1 MAELSLAGQVRFTS
15 SACPAG
21 PDGARGPVRRLRQL
35 VVLMGALLLAAC
47 QTMVPKTAP
56 PPAPPPPTAEVA
68 PDRGLPTD
76 TARHRVALLVPLT
89 GPNAQ
94 VGQSLANAT
103 TMALLDTKTER
114 LRVTTYDTGADAA
127 GAARRAVAD
136 GNKLILG
143 PLTAEEVRD
152 VAPVARA
159 AKIPVIGYSNDA
171 SVAGNGVYLLGYSP
185 AQSIT
190 RVVTFA
196 RGKGARNFAALVP
209 KGLYGERAGSAFL
222 SAVKAA
228 GGTAVGMETFDR
240 SAESV
245 NAAVKRLAARSSYDA
260 LLIADVARVALQIAP
275 QVRGSESGANAR
287 LLGTELWNTESG
299 LNTNPALRGAWFAS
313 VSDGLYRTLASKYRA
328 SYNATPYRLAS
339 LGYDSV
345 LLAVRIAQDWQPGSD
360 FPVARLV
367 DAGGFSGIDGAFRFG
382 RDGIAQ
388 RALEV
393 QEVAAE
399 AVNVID
405 AAPRGFDK

>member
-1 MAELSLAGQVRFTS
+1 
-15 SACPAG
+15 
-21 PDGARGPVRRLRQL
+21 VRRLRQI

-56 PPAPPPPTAEVA
+56 PPAPPPPTAETT

-89 GPNAQ
+89 GANAQ

-114 LRVTTYDTGADAA
+114 LRVTTYDTGTDAA
-127 GAARRAVAD
+127 GAARKAVAD

-152 VAPVARA
+152 VAPIARA

-171 SVAGNGVYLLGYSP
+171 SVAGNGVYLLGYAP
-185 AQSIT
+185 DQSIT
-190 RVVTFA
+190 RVISFA
-196 RGKGARNFAALVP
+196 SGKGAKNFAALVP

-222 SAVKAA
+222 NAVQAA
-228 GGTAVGMETFDR
+228 GGTAVGLETFDR
-240 SAESV
+240 STESV
-245 NAAVKRLAARSSYDA
+245 NTAVKRLATRSSYDA

-275 QVRGSESGANAR
+275 QVRGSEGGANAR
-287 LLGTELWNTESG
+287 ILGTELWNTETA
-299 LNTNPALRGAWFAS
+299 LNTNAALRGAWFAS

-360 FPVARLV
+360 FPAARLT
-367 DAGGFSGIDGAFRFG
+367 DAGGFAGIDGAFRFG